1 MKFKITNL
9 IIFSLLIISCNG
21 EKSVKKE
28 EVSTFSFNNKG
39 HELVYNMV
47 QKVGNYKA
55 LRNKNDV
62 VYTYQYQTPDGKTD
76 VSTEKYLFNG
86 ELSSGKYNQHER
98 TLSNLE
104 GNIEQGYDGQE
115 FWLKHNGQL
124 VNDSIALKKVAFN
137 RPTNFYWF
145 TMFQKLLDAGVSY
158 EYIGE
163 ETIDSQAYDI
173 VKVSFNFNDAKP
185 TDIYQLY
192 INKNTSLVDQ
202 FLFTVADYGSFDTPN
217 LMKVV
222 YEEVD
227 DMLLPTKRKYK
238 KSTWEATVTNK
249 PWITVNWTD
258 IKFNNGLNKN
268 DFKSQSDL

>member
-1 MKFKITNL
+1 MKFKIITL
-9 IIFSLLIISCNG
+9 IIFSLLIASCKG
-21 EKSVKKE
+21 EKSIEKE
-28 EVSTFSFNNKG
+28 EISTSSFNNKG

-55 LRNKNDV
+55 LRNKKDV
-62 VYTYQYQTPDGKTD
+62 VYTYIYQTPDGKTD
-76 VSTEKYLFNG
+76 ISTEKYLFNG
-86 ELSSGKYNQHER
+86 ELSSGKYSQHER

-104 GNIEQGYDGQE
+104 GTIEQGYDGQK
-115 FWLKHNGQL
+115 FWLKHNDQL

-145 TMFQKLLDAGVSY
+145 TMFQKLLDKGVFY

-163 ETIDSQAYDI
+163 ETINSQAYDI

-192 INKNTSLVDQ
+192 INKNTLLVDQ

-217 LMKVV
+217 LMRVE

-227 DMLLPTKRKYK
+227 GILLPTKRKYK
-238 KSTWEATVTNK
+238 KSTWDAKVSDK
-249 PWITVNWTD
+249 PWVKVNWKD
-258 IKFNNGLNKN
+258 ISFNNGLDKN
-268 DFKSQSDL
+268 DFKSQDKF